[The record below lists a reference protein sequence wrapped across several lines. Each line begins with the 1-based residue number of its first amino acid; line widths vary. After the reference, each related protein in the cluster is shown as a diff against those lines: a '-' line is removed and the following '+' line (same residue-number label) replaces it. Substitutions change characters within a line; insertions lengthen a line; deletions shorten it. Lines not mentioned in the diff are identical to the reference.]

1 MPPHAHHV
9 RPTAALLLCLVAACA
24 TEPTVDAA
32 RPAPIAPARAAEESA
47 DPRTA
52 TIERIF
58 AGALATTR
66 AHESLA
72 MLCGVAPKRLSGSPG
87 ADRAVEWGVAAM
99 RAAGLENVH
108 LEPVRVPRWERGSV
122 ERLTIL
128 TPAGAHGS
136 GLAMCALG
144 GSVATPAGGLEAEV
158 VRVTSFEDLTTRAA
172 EARGRFVFFDRPMDP
187 ALADPF
193 EAYGGAVSQRS
204 RGPVEAARV
213 GAVGAIVRSMTLA
226 LDDHPHTGATRYDD
240 ALPSVPAVAIST
252 LAAQSLAGLIAAGG
266 AVKLRLELD
275 CRTLPDVES
284 ANVVGEL
291 RGREIPEE
299 IVLLGAHLD
308 AWDVGTGAHD
318 DGAGCVHVIE
328 AVRLLAEL
336 GLRPRRTVRVCLF
349 MNEENGL
356 RGGLAYRDAHRAE
369 LPKHVLA
376 LESDRGGFT
385 PRGFGTDAPPDVFAR
400 LADSTQLLSAYGA
413 GRLVRGG
420 GGADISPLAEHGV
433 VLCEFLPDAARYFDV
448 HHAETDVIEA
458 VHPRELALG
467 AAAIAAFAWCAAD
480 AE

>member
-1 MPPHAHHV
+1 MRPHADRV
-9 RPTAALLLCLVAACA
+9 RPTAAALLCLVTACA

-32 RPAPIAPARAAEESA
+32 APAPIAQEPD
-47 DPRTA
+47 DPRRA
-52 TIERIF
+52 TVERIF
-58 AGALATTR
+58 AGALASTR
-66 AHESLA
+66 AHATLTE
-72 MLCGVAPKRLSGSPG
+72 LCRVAPKRLSGSPG
-87 ADRAVEWGVAAM
+87 AERAVAWAADAM
-99 RAAGLENVH
+99 RAAGLENVR
-108 LEPVRVPRWERGSV
+108 LEPVRVPRWERGEV
-122 ERLTIL
+122 ERLVIVA
-128 TPAGAHGS
+128 PESAGG
-136 GLAMCALG
+136 GELATCALG

-158 VRVTSFEDLTTRAA
+158 VRVTSFEELSARAS

-240 ALPSVPAVAIST
+240 AFTSVPAVAIST
-252 LAAQSLAGLIAAGG
+252 LAAQSLAGLIATGG

-275 CRTLPDVES
+275 CRTLPDIES

-308 AWDVGTGAHD
+308 AWDVGSGAHD

-356 RGGLAYRDAHRAE
+356 RGGLAYRDAHLAE
-369 LPKHVLA
+369 LPRHVLA
-376 LESDRGGFT
+376 LETDRGGFT
-385 PRGFGTDAPPDVFAR
+385 PRGFGTDAPPEVFAR
-400 LADSTQLLSAYGA
+400 LEASTRLLHAYGA
-413 GRLVRGG
+413 GLLVKGG

-433 VLCEFLPDAARYFDV
+433 VLCEYVPDAARYFDV

-467 AAAIAAFAWCAAD
+467 AAAIAAFAWCAAE
-480 AE
+480 AQ